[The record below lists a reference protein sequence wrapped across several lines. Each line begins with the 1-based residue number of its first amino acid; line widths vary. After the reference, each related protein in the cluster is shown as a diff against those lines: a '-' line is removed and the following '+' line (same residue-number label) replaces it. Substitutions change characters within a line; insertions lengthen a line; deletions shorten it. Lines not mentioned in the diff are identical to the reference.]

1 MDTTYQRLTDQ
12 DAALLQSLIV
22 LLGDV
27 FKDPDYTTTPP
38 SEAYLQQFLANPA
51 NIVLVALDGYT
62 VIGGLVAYHLTK
74 FEKERSEV
82 YLYDLAVAN
91 EYQRGG
97 VGAELLNELKN
108 VAKSLGAYVVFVQ
121 ADDGDAAV
129 EFYRAQKPTGEI
141 RAINFDFDV

>member
-1 MDTTYQRLTDQ
+1 
-12 DAALLQSLIV
+12 
-22 LLGDV
+22 
-27 FKDPDYTTTPP
+27 
-38 SEAYLQQFLANPA
+38 
-51 NIVLVALDGYT
+51 
-62 VIGGLVAYHLTK
+62 
-74 FEKERSEV
+74 V

-108 VAKSLGAYVVFVQ
+108 VAKSLCAYVVFVQ